1 MQTSA
6 VSARI
11 CDKWYGAAQKIRLF
25 VMRTSWVFND
35 VICYSRRF
43 PSQIIF
49 VANLISELFSSTA
62 ICVRSVSVIMSTPIP
77 PGVDLNE
84 DQSPQLIKSVVACC
98 VLSGLALAGRL
109 ASRKIQKS
117 NFMASDYL
125 VTAGLVGSWVISGL
139 TIDSEQSF
147 FNSQHRH
154 LILIPFSGYVRP
166 WQACRGG
173 STETR

>member
-6 VSARI
+6 MSAGI
-11 CDKWYGAAQKIRLF
+11 YNKWYGTAQKIRLF
-25 VMRTSWVFND
+25 VMWTSWVFND
-35 VICYSRRF
+35 IICYSRRF
-43 PSQIIF
+43 PSQITF
-49 VANLISELFSSTA
+49 VADLISEIFSSTA
-62 ICVRSVSVIMSTPIP
+62 ICVRSVLVIMSTPML
-77 PGVDLNE
+77 PGVDLND

-139 TIDSEQSF
+139 TIDSEQSC

-154 LILIPFSGYVRP
+154 LILIPFSGYVWP
-166 WQACRGG
+166 WQAY
-173 STETR
+173 

>member
-6 VSARI
+6 MSAQIR
-11 CDKWYGAAQKIRLF
+11 DKWYGVAQNLRLF
-25 VMRTSWVFND
+25 VIRTSLVFND
-35 VICYSRRF
+35 IICYSRHH

-49 VANLISELFSSTA
+49 VADLISELFLSTA
-62 ICVRSVSVIMSTPIP
+62 ICVRVVSVIMSPPIP
-77 PGVDLNE
+77 PGVDLND
-84 DQSPQLIKSVVACC
+84 DQNPQLIKSVVACC
-98 VLSGLALAGRL
+98 ILSGLALAGRL

-139 TIDSEQSF
+139 TIDSEQSC
-147 FNSQHRH
+147 FNSQRRY

-166 WQACRGG
+166 WPAY
-173 STETR
+173 

>member
-6 VSARI
+6 MNAQI
-11 CDKWYGAAQKIRLF
+11 CDKWYGVAQNFRLF
-25 VMRTSWVFND
+25 VMRTSLVFND
-35 VICYSRRF
+35 ITCYSRRY

-49 VANLISELFSSTA
+49 VADLISVLFSSTA
-62 ICVRSVSVIMSTPIP
+62 ICVRLVSVIMSTPIP

-139 TIDSEQSF
+139 TIDSEQPYL
-147 FNSQHRH
+147 NSQHRH
-154 LILIPFSGYVRP
+154 PILIPFSGYVRP
-166 WQACRGG
+166 RKAY
-173 STETR
+173 